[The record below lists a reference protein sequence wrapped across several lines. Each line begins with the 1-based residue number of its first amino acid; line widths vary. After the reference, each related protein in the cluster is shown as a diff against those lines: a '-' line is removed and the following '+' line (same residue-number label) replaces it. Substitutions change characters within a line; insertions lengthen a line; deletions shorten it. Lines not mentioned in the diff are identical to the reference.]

1 MTRLLGSSLAAV
13 QEPPRLTLIQQF
25 LIIYFAL
32 AGVSLVVSTTSKEI
46 TNMDEPGISDA
57 AQIGT
62 IDAKFDAGLRR
73 IVESELIAMAFVDFD
88 GAIITADDTFLKTLG
103 YTRDDQLT
111 LKRITPPE
119 HNRLDEDAFDKLRA
133 FGSCAPFEK
142 EFIRSDGSRIPVLFG
157 ATVVDDQ
164 IVCFILNLRQN
175 KRAQENLDHVA
186 YHDPLTDLPNQ
197 ALFKDRLKQAIALSR
212 RKDQMQAVLLLNLD
226 RFKMINDSLG
236 YTAGDHVLQSVAER
250 LKSCVREC
258 DTVARFGS
266 DEFAIVLTQISRA
279 QDAANTARAI
289 KEVLDQAFILNDQ
302 EIFVTSSIGISLYP
316 ADGLDTPTLLKSAGT
331 ALARAKQQ
339 EGNNY
344 QFYTSGRTTKALRQL
359 VLESNLRQGLERG
372 EFIVEYQPQV
382 SLKTFQLVGMEALIR
397 WKHPGLG
404 LLSPEEFIG
413 LAEDSGLINPI
424 GDWVLRTACLQSK
437 AWQDAGFEP
446 LRLSVNFCARQFQQT
461 TFVATVAQILKETS
475 LDPAWLELELTE
487 GSVMKQPELATE
499 KLHEL
504 RRMGIKIAIDDFGT
518 GYSSLSY
525 LKRFP
530 IDTLKI
536 DKSFMGDVCTDLDD
550 RAIVRAIVTL
560 GHALDL
566 TVIAEG
572 VETREQLDY
581 LTELECDV
589 VQGFLFSKSLSSKD
603 FGELLIEHRRN
614 NSQADRSTTQPL
626 YATGLLQ
633 PV

>member
-1 MTRLLGSSLAAV
+1 MK
-13 QEPPRLTLIQQF
+13 QESRF
-25 LIIYFAL
+25 
-32 AGVSLVVSTTSKEI
+32 VESKFE
-46 TNMDEPGISDA
+46 
-57 AQIGT
+57 
-62 IDAKFDAGLRR
+62 AGLRR
-73 IVESELIAMAFVDFD
+73 LVESELVAIVLVDFA
-88 GAIITADDTFLKTLG
+88 GVISSADDNFLKTLG
-103 YTRDDQLT
+103 YTRNDHLTIRQLT
-111 LKRITPPE
+111 TPE
-119 HNRLDEDAFDKLRA
+119 QHRLDEEAFDKLRA
-133 FGSCAPFEK
+133 FGTCAPFEK
-142 EFIRSDGSRIPVLFG
+142 EFIRYDGTRVPVLF
-157 ATVVDDQ
+157 AASLWEEE
-164 IVCFILNLRQN
+164 IVCIVLDLSQN
-175 KRAQENLDHVA
+175 KQAQENLDHLA
-186 YHDPLTDLPNQ
+186 YHDALTDLPNQ
-197 ALFKDRLKQAIALSR
+197 ALFKDRLKQAIALSHR
-212 RKDQMQAVLLLNLD
+212 RDEMQAVLLLNLD

-236 YTAGDHVLQSVAER
+236 YIAGDRALQSVAQR
-250 LKSCVREC
+250 LKSCVRES

-266 DEFAIVLTQISRA
+266 DEFALVLTGISRA

-289 KEVLDQAFILNDQ
+289 KEVLDQAFIFEEQ

-331 ALARAKQQ
+331 ALARAKQH

-404 LLSPEEFIG
+404 MLSPEEFIG

-461 TFVATVAQILKETS
+461 TFVPTVAQILKETS
-475 LDPAWLELELTE
+475 LDPTWLELELTE
-487 GSVMKQPELATE
+487 GSVMKQPEQATE

-504 RRMGIKIAIDDFGT
+504 RRMGIKIAIDEFGT

-530 IDTLKI
+530 LDTLKI